1 MANGSHIPA
10 QSGAARIVI
19 SVDAMGGDRGPA
31 AVVAGLALSAAQSPD
46 AHYLLHGNESELAP
60 MVAREAALAGRV
72 TIRHAAGGDIVTV
85 ERIPHPQSG
94 RGASEVLAVFP
105 VTCPS
110 AAEFAAAT
118 AKPKPAPVT
127 FTAYPVA
134 ATCPATGA
142 EYGTAE

>member
-1 MANGSHIPA
+1 MSHYY
-10 QSGAARIVI
+10 ARIPTSARRTIATARGHKSTGIAAEVLTF
-19 SVDAMGGDRGPA
+19 DGG
-31 AVVAGLALSAAQSPD
+31 V
-46 AHYLLHGNESELAP
+46 
-60 MVAREAALAGRV
+60 RV
-72 TIRHAAGGDIVTV
+72 SIRHAGGGDIVTV

-110 AAEFAAAT
+110 AAEFAAAM

>member
-1 MANGSHIPA
+1 MSHFY
-10 QSGAARIVI
+10 ARIPTSARRTVATARGHKSTGI
-19 SVDAMGGDRGPA
+19 AAEVLTFDGG
-31 AVVAGLALSAAQSPD
+31 V
-46 AHYLLHGNESELAP
+46 
-60 MVAREAALAGRV
+60 RV
-72 TIRHAAGGDIVTV
+72 SIRHAAGGDIVTV

-105 VTCPS
+105 VTCAT
-110 AAEFAAAT
+110 AAEFAAA
-118 AKPKPAPVT
+118 KPAKPAPVT

>member
-1 MANGSHIPA
+1 MSHFY
-10 QSGAARIVI
+10 ARIPTSARRTIATARGHKSTGIAAEVLTY
-19 SVDAMGGDRGPA
+19 DGG
-31 AVVAGLALSAAQSPD
+31 V
-46 AHYLLHGNESELAP
+46 
-60 MVAREAALAGRV
+60 RV
-72 TIRHAAGGDIVTV
+72 SIRHAAGGDIVTV

-127 FTAYPVA
+127 FTPYPVA